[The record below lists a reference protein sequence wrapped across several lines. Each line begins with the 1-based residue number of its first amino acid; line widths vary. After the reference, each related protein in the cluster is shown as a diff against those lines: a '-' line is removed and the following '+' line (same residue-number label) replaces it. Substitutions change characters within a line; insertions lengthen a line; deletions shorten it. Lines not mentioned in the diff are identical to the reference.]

1 MAFKIKDG
9 LTIGT
14 KIVTDSSGVLDNPI
28 AITGLTTTST
38 SFNLLNTNALSVTAF
53 GAATTALTLGANGGT
68 ASVLNPTVTLTNA
81 TALNINGVNPTLA
94 TSSTG
99 TVTLFNTNIATVNA
113 FATATTL
120 NLGGSTAAHT
130 VNLSTG
136 AHSSGTKA
144 INIGTGGTSGGTTTV
159 VLGTAAGGTSTVTAN
174 GSFAFKS
181 GAATVTFNT
190 GATGS
195 QTYTWPIST
204 PAANTVLT
212 SDASG
217 NLSWQTAGAAST
229 ATSLAGGTAGAV
241 PYQTGAGVTAF
252 LGIGSAN
259 AVLMVNS
266 GATAPQWTT
275 STGTGNNVLATSPT
289 VTTSLV
295 TGSTSFDLLN
305 TTATTVN
312 AFGAATTI
320 SIGASA
326 SGTTT
331 FNNANVVITG
341 NLTVNGN
348 TTTINSTTLT
358 VDDKIIELGAVGTPT
373 DTTADG
379 GGLSLFGATN
389 KTIIWDSANT
399 NWTASEHWNI
409 ATGKVFKINNVQVLS
424 ATALGSNIT
433 SSSLTSVGTL
443 TALTVAG
450 ATTFGSGAVQIN
462 NQELQLAPATTA
474 RVFKRA
480 VQPATITANTAQ
492 TIDSWAVATYRSAK
506 YLIQVVQGTTKYE
519 LHEYSFVHDG
529 TTVYATQYA
538 VLETNSGSPIP
549 LTLATS
555 ISGPTLTVA
564 ATVTNASTTNVTITM
579 ERTLFAV

>member
-53 GAATTALTLGANGGT
+53 AAATTALTLGANGGT

-81 TALNINGVNPTLA
+81 TALNINGTNPTLA

-120 NLGGSTAAHT
+120 NLGGSTATHT

-181 GAATVTFNT
+181 GAATITFNT
-190 GATGS
+190 GASGT
-195 QTYTWPIST
+195 QTYTWPLVV
-204 PAANTVLT
+204 PAAGQVLT

-217 NLSWQTAGAAST
+217 NLSWASAGAATS
-229 ATSLAGGTAGAV
+229 ATNLAGGAAGSL
-241 PYQTGAGVTAF
+241 PYQTGAGATTF
-252 LGIGSAN
+252 LGIGTAN
-259 AVLMVNS
+259 QVLMVNS

-275 STGTGNNVLATSPT
+275 STGTGNNVLAISPT
-289 VTTSLV
+289 VTTSLA

-320 SIGASA
+320 SIGASG

-331 FNNANVVITG
+331 FNNASVVITG
-341 NLTVNGN
+341 NLTVNGT
-348 TTTINSTTLT
+348 TTTINSTTIT
-358 VDDKIIELGAVGTPT
+358 VDDILLELGAVASPT
-373 DTTADG
+373 DTTANG
-379 GGLSLFGATN
+379 GGISLFGTTN
-389 KTIIWDSANT
+389 KTILWDSTNS

-409 ATGKVFKINNVQVLS
+409 ATGKSFKINNVEVLNAS
-424 ATALGSNIT
+424 ALGSGIT
-433 SSSLTSVGTL
+433 SSSLTSVGIL
-443 TALTVAG
+443 TNLQVAG
-450 ATTFGSGAVQIN
+450 TTILSGGAVQIN
-462 NQELQLAPATTA
+462 NQELQLAPITIP
-474 RVFKRA
+474 RIFKRA
-480 VQPATITANTAQ
+480 VQPTTIVANTAQ
-492 TIDSWAVATYRSAK
+492 TIDSWSSAIYRSAK

-549 LTLATS
+549 LTLAAS
-555 ISGPTLTVA
+555 IAGNTLTVTA
-564 ATVTNASTTNVTITM
+564 IVTNASTTSVTITM
-579 ERTLFAV
+579 ERTLFAI

>member
-1 MAFKIKDG
+1 
-9 LTIGT
+9 
-14 KIVTDSSGVLDNPI
+14 
-28 AITGLTTTST
+28 
-38 SFNLLNTNALSVTAF
+38 
-53 GAATTALTLGANGGT
+53 
-68 ASVLNPTVTLTNA
+68 
-81 TALNINGVNPTLA
+81 
-94 TSSTG
+94 
-99 TVTLFNTNIATVNA
+99 
-113 FATATTL
+113 
-120 NLGGSTAAHT
+120 
-130 VNLSTG
+130 LSTG

-159 VLGTAAGGTSTVTAN
+159 VLGTAGGGTSTVTAN

-195 QTYTWPIST
+195 QTYTWPLT
-204 PAANTVLT
+204 VPAANTVLT
-212 SDASG
+212 SDVSG
-217 NLSWQTAGAAST
+217 NLSWQPTGSAST
-229 ATSLAGGTAGAV
+229 ATSLGGGTTGSL
-241 PYQTGAGVTAF
+241 PYQSSANNTAF
-252 LGIGSAN
+252 LAIGSAN

-358 VDDKIIELGAVGTPT
+358 VDDKIIELGAVVTPT

-389 KTIIWDSANT
+389 KTIVWDSANT

-409 ATGKVFKINNVQVLS
+409 ASGKVFKINNVQVLS
-424 ATALGSNIT
+424 ATALGSGIT

-443 TALTVAG
+443 TSLTVAG
-450 ATTFGSGAVQIN
+450 ATTFGTNPVQLNNVDLALQPSSGVN
-462 NQELQLAPATTA
+462 

-492 TIDSWAVATYRSAK
+492 PIDSWAVATYRSAK
-506 YLIQVVQGTTKYE
+506 YLIQVVQGTKYE
-519 LHEYSFVHDG
+519 LHEYRFVHDG
-529 TTVYATQYA
+529 NLVYATQYA
-538 VLETNSGSPIP
+538 VLETDSATPIA
-549 LTLATS
+549 LTLAAS
-555 ISGPTLTVA
+555 IATGTLTVT